1 MGYAK
6 LSVTIPE
13 DMYNEIKEL
22 SLKKNIKISHL
33 VSDALAEKTKKM
45 KEEALIQQI
54 NEVLNDPDIVKE
66 QGMMANMIAENTELD
81 ELPW

>member
-6 LSVTIPE
+6 MSVTIPDE
-13 DMYNEIKEL
+13 MYREIKEL
-22 SLKKNIKISHL
+22 ASKKNIKLSHL
-33 VSDALAEKTKKM
+33 VSDALAEKTRKM

-54 NEVLNDPDIVKE
+54 NEVFEDPDVTAE
-66 QGMMANMIAENTELD
+66 QVSMAEMIADNTDVE

>member
-6 LSVTIPE
+6 LSVTIP
-13 DMYNEIKEL
+13 DKTYKEIKEL
-22 SLKKNIKISHL
+22 ASKKNIKLSHL
-33 VSDALAEKTKKM
+33 VSDALYEKAVRM

-54 NEVLNDPDIVKE
+54 NEVFNDPDVANE
-66 QGMMANMIAENTELD
+66 QGVMAKMIADNTEVE

>member
-6 LSVTIPE
+6 LSVTIP
-13 DMYNEIKEL
+13 DKMYKEIKEL
-22 SLKKNIKISHL
+22 ALKENIKISHI

-45 KEEALIQQI
+45 REEALIQQI
-54 NEVLNDPDIVKE
+54 NNVFKDPDVAKE
-66 QGMMANMIAENTELD
+66 QSLLAEMIADNTDVE